1 MKVGVNRIVS
11 AFAAAAL
18 AAFANASATA
28 QQQTQRVVG
37 TIASLDGA
45 ELIVKTRQGDVKV
58 QLIDN
63 VAVSGVV
70 RKTLADISLGA
81 FIGVGAMPQADGSQR
96 AVRINIFPEG
106 QRPNEG
112 HRSWDGAPRGTMT
125 NAAVATSVAGVDGH
139 VLTVKYR
146 DGEKKIVITPETQI
160 VASLPGDRSELKPG
174 ASILITQAVKKPD
187 GTLEAARINVG
198 RDGVVP

>member
-1 MKVGVNRIVS
+1 M
-11 AFAAAAL
+11 FAAAAL
-18 AAFANASATA
+18 TAFANASATA

-45 ELIVKTRQGDVKV
+45 ELVVKTRQGDVKV
-58 QLIDN
+58 QLTDN

-70 RKTLADISLGA
+70 RRTLGDIGLGA

-112 HRSWDGAPRGTMT
+112 HRSWDGAPQGTMT
-125 NAAVATSVAGVDGH
+125 NATVAASVAGVDGH

-174 ASILITQAVKKPD
+174 ASVLITQAVKKPD

>member
-1 MKVGVNRIVS
+1 L
-11 AFAAAAL
+11 AL
-18 AAFANASATA
+18 GTFTNASALA
-28 QQQTQRVVG
+28 QLSTQRVVG
-37 TIASLDGA
+37 IIADIQGPDLV
-45 ELIVKTRQGDVKV
+45 VKTRQGDVKV
-58 QLIDN
+58 QLTDN
-63 VAVSGVV
+63 LAVSGVV
-70 RKTLADISLGA
+70 RRTFADISLGA

-112 HRSWDGAPRGTMT
+112 HRPWDGAPQGTMT
-125 NAAVATSVAGVDGH
+125 NAEVTTSVTGSDGP

-146 DGEKKIVITPETQI
+146 DGEKKIVVTPETLI

-174 ASILITQAVKKPD
+174 ASVLITQAVKKPD

>member
-1 MKVGVNRIVS
+1 V
-11 AFAAAAL
+11 FAAAAL
-18 AAFANASATA
+18 TAFANASATA

-45 ELIVKTRQGDVKV
+45 ELVVKTRQGDVKV
-58 QLIDN
+58 QLTDN

-70 RKTLADISLGA
+70 RRTLGDIGLGA

-112 HRSWDGAPRGTMT
+112 HRSWDGAPQGTMT
-125 NAAVATSVAGVDGH
+125 NATVAASVAGVDGH

-174 ASILITQAVKKPD
+174 ASVLITQAVKKPD